1 MDRQRPSRSRASAR
15 CGKLSRMDAALTLLK
30 DLIAIDSVNP
40 SLVPGARGEAEVA
53 RALAAAM
60 EAAGLEVHVEEA
72 APGRPNVVGVLE
84 GRAPGRS
91 LMFCGHIDTVG
102 VEGMAQPFTPAEA
115 DGRISGRG
123 SQDMKSGVAAM
134 VDAARVLQQS
144 GGLAHGR
151 LVIACVVDEEHAS
164 IGADALVTRWRTD
177 GAVVTEPTD
186 LQIAVAH
193 KGFEWVEVE
202 THGVAAHGSRPRD
215 GRDAIR
221 MMGHVLTALDA
232 LDAQLQG
239 GATHRLLGPAS
250 LHASLISGGRELS
263 SYPDRC
269 LLQFERRTLPG
280 ETRGCAAREAAQII
294 DRLSLVHPHFRASSR
309 ELFTRAPY
317 EIAEGHALVAAMTHA
332 ASSAGIAAGLTGM
345 SFWTDASVL
354 GDAGIP
360 SLLFG
365 PTGAGLHGLD
375 EWVDARSVCQCRD
388 ALVALARQWCML
400 DGV

>member
-1 MDRQRPSRSRASAR
+1 MP
-15 CGKLSRMDAALTLLK
+15 CGKLSLMDAALTLLK

-53 RALAAAM
+53 RALAGALR
-60 EAAGLEVHVEEA
+60 AAGLEVHVQEV

-84 GRAPGRS
+84 GRAPGRA

-102 VEGMAQPFTPAEA
+102 VEGMAQPFVPTEYQ
-115 DGRISGRG
+115 GRITGRG

-134 VDAARVLQQS
+134 VDAARVLRES
-144 GGLAHGR
+144 GGLAQGR
-151 LVIACVVDEEHAS
+151 LVVACVVDEEHAS
-164 IGADALVTRWRTD
+164 IGADALVTQWRAD

-232 LDAQLQG
+232 LDGALQG
-239 GATHRLLGPAS
+239 GASHHLLGTAS

-263 SYPDRC
+263 SYPDHC
-269 LLQFERRTLPG
+269 LLQLERRTIPG
-280 ETRGCAAREAAQII
+280 EAQGCAAREVT
-294 DRLSLVHPHFRASSR
+294 RLIESLSSVHPHFQASSR
-309 ELFTRAPY
+309 ALFTRSPY
-317 EIAEGHALVAAMTHA
+317 EIADDHPFVRSMAEAATSVGVAA
-332 ASSAGIAAGLTGM
+332 GVTGM

-354 GDAGIP
+354 GEAGIP
-360 SLLFG
+360 SVLFG

-375 EWVDARSVCQCRD
+375 EWVEARSVCQCRD
-388 ALVALARQWCML
+388 ALVALARGWCR
-400 DGV
+400 

>member
-1 MDRQRPSRSRASAR
+1 
-15 CGKLSRMDAALTLLK
+15 MDAALTLLK
-30 DLIAIDSVNP
+30 ELIAIDSVNP

-53 RALAAAM
+53 RALVAAM
-60 EAAGLEVHVEEA
+60 EAADLEVHVQEV
-72 APGRPNVVGVLE
+72 APGRPNVVGVLN

-102 VEGMAQPFTPAEA
+102 VEGMAQPFTPVER

-144 GGLAHGR
+144 GGLAQGR
-151 LVIACVVDEEHAS
+151 LVVACVVDEEHAS
-164 IGADALVTRWRTD
+164 IGADALVTQWRAD

-186 LQIAVAH
+186 LRIAVAH

-215 GRDAIR
+215 GHDAIR
-221 MMGHVLTALDA
+221 MMGHVLVALDA
-232 LDAQLQG
+232 LDAALQS
-239 GATHRLLGPAS
+239 GAAHRLLGTAS

-269 LLQFERRTLPG
+269 LLQLERRTLPG
-280 ETRGCAAREAAQII
+280 EPRGSAAAEVSRILEE
-294 DRLSLVHPHFRASSR
+294 LSSAHPHFRASSR
-309 ELFTRAPY
+309 EMFTRSPY
-317 EIAEGHALVAAMTHA
+317 EIGEGHPLVSAMTDAAASAGVAA
-332 ASSAGIAAGLTGM
+332 GVTGM

-388 ALVALARQWCML
+388 ALVALARGWC
-400 DGV
+400 V